1 MVITASSVYNL
12 RSKRGLPLTNQV
24 LGWVAL
30 GKALSL
36 APSPLLTIDCI
47 AHPPCLEPFLSIVS
61 ASLFPFVCSVKH
73 QTPHSKILSYFLAF
87 SACFVIL
94 SISVEGLF
102 FVSYSALLVV
112 WVEVEV
118 AIQPSPSLQN
128 KPTGN
133 PTDGGAS
140 GAAAMVAGYRP
151 RADDLRIALFFLFFV
166 QAAFFG
172 TGNVASIS

>member
-1 MVITASSVYNL
+1 MLRFCCWCSRCSSRRVPCIIYGRNGGYPSRIKSL
-12 RSKRGLPLTNQV
+12 DGLSWVRTRSPPTPRSSTPRLTTLHPARRGT
-24 LGWVAL
+24 W
-30 GKALSL
+30 
-36 APSPLLTIDCI
+36 LLTG
-47 AHPPCLEPFLSIVS
+47 S
-61 ASLFPFVCSVKH
+61 ASLFPFVYPIKH

-102 FVSYSALLVV
+102 FLSYSALLVV

-118 AIQPSPSLQN
+118 AIRPSPSETTTVTTVVWYQ
-128 KPTGN
+128 
-133 PTDGGAS
+133 
-140 GAAAMVAGYRP
+140 P

-166 QAAFFG
+166 QVAFFG